1 VTRLPTQVPDAAAE
15 VDESQKSL
23 SLMSVAKS
31 DDAEAGILLDEPKT
45 PGKVLNKGSLLILL
59 LFVVAAGVLY
69 AMRARHNSG
78 AASVGNKEAEAKI
91 EQKLV
96 QLTMPGGI
104 APGDSMS
111 QASLAALFKDTDAIV
126 RRFSADPTERLVPI
140 EQVKKNPFVL
150 PVYESAASPVAA
162 PVQAQTTKKAPKVDE
177 GVKLEQELKG
187 LKLTSVMTGRTRVA
201 VINSQFLQEGQ
212 KIGSFTVKS
221 ITSTGVTLESNGKAF
236 PLSMDDKPG
245 PPSIRGK

>member
-1 VTRLPTQVPDAAAE
+1 MPEAAAE

-23 SLMSVAKS
+23 SLMSVAKN
-31 DDAEAGILLDEPKT
+31 DEGEAGILLDEPKA

-150 PVYESAASPVAA
+150 PVYESAAGPVAA
-162 PVQAQTTKKAPKVDE
+162 PVAQAQTTKKPPKVDE
-177 GVKLEQELKG
+177 GAKLEQELKG